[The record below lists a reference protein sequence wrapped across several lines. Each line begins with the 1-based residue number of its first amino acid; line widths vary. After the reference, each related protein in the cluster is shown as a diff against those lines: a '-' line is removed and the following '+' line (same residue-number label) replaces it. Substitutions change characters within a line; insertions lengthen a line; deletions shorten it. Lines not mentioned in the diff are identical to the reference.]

1 MPWTLSY
8 VVEAGASSAYVSTVV
23 TPAAPSETRPVAPT
37 AAGTGV
43 SAVSAT
49 AGASCWAEESAG
61 ASPAALVLRATSL
74 MKIVTM
80 NATSAHGA
88 AYRKTSP
95 TPCPYAASMTTRN
108 GSGSLSRSGM
118 PPPPVPPWPSLA
130 PSGPS
135 AARPSLTYWVT
146 RLPRTAPSAETPMAP
161 PRERK
166 KVTTELAEPRS
177 SGATWFCVART
188 RFCIIMP
195 MPRPMT
201 NM

>member
-1 MPWTLSY
+1 MPWTVSY
-8 VVEAGASSAYVSTVV
+8 EVAASAVSMEV
-23 TPAAPSETRPVAPT
+23 TPAAPSETRAVAPT
-37 AAGTGV
+37 AAGTSASTGAATG
-43 SAVSAT
+43 AVSWVPLWL
-49 AGASCWAEESAG
+49 SF
-61 ASPAALVLRATSL
+61 PALVFRATSL
-74 MKIVTM
+74 MKSVTM
-80 NATSAHGA
+80 KATSAHGA

-95 TPCPYAASMTTRN
+95 TPCPYAASMTRRN

-130 PSGPS
+130 PSGPRS
-135 AARPSLTYWVT
+135 ARPSLTYCVT
-146 RLPRTAPSAETPMAP
+146 RLPRTAPSAETPIAP
-161 PRERK
+161 PRDRK